1 MSGEKRFQDRF
12 RQFYNSKGYKSC
24 YEISLSS
31 EELYGKDNS
40 ISQSYL
46 SHLIKKPILNPRKDK
61 IEKLARVFAKKS
73 YLKKYG
79 PLKYGNSI
87 DEEKMKI
94 LVDEEY
100 RDIENFFMQVR
111 GEIKKTETS
120 VLSKEMKE
128 MKEMKEVIWKI
139 TLVADIEDWSKISL
153 DIMAKLEEQGNGM
166 ILVKEFRQ
174 GSIILVLESSPSVF
188 QRIQSLYQAG
198 QLDNLLGLTV
208 LDLQILPN
216 EEYVNLSQWFEGI
229 FTDGWQTV
237 EDLLTAQQLIP
248 AVWSDRTKSARLFD
262 IRVNLVNHAVILVVN
277 LTKEDDNKTI
287 VWLQVYPSQEEY
299 LPPDLKLSV
308 LVDDEIFDEVI
319 ARSADILIQCQFDAN
334 IGDQFTIK
342 ISLGEISVRQNFI
355 V

>member
-1 MSGEKRFQDRF
+1 MSGEKIFQDRF
-12 RQFYNSKGYKSC
+12 RQFYTSKGYKSC

-31 EELYGKDNS
+31 EELYGKDIS

-46 SHLIKKPILNPRKDK
+46 SHLVKKPILNPRKDT

-73 YLKKYG
+73 YLKEYG
-79 PLKYGNSI
+79 PLKHGNNI

-94 LVDEEY
+94 LVDQEY
-100 RDIENFFMQVR
+100 REIENFFMQAR
-111 GEIKKTETS
+111 EEIKKTETS
-120 VLSKEMKE
+120 VLSKEMKD
-128 MKEMKEVIWKI
+128 MKEVIWKI

-216 EEYVNLSQWFEGI
+216 QEYVNLSQWFEGI
-229 FTDGWQTV
+229 LSDGWQIV
-237 EDLLTAQQLIP
+237 EDLLTPQQLMP
-248 AVWSDRTKSARLFD
+248 AVWSDRTKGARLFD
-262 IRVNLVNHAVILVVN
+262 IRVNFVNHAVILVIN
-277 LTKEDDNKTI
+277 LTREDENKTI

-299 LPPDLKLSV
+299 LPPNLKLSV

-319 ARSADILIQCQFDAN
+319 ARSADVLMQCQFDASV
-334 IGDQFTIK
+334 GDQFTIK
-342 ISLGEISVRQNFI
+342 ISLGDIAVTEKFMV
-355 V
+355 